1 LSRGFLFD
9 IEQYLRDLNKQPAL
23 QSISADI
30 FFDENL
36 WSYIKN
42 YYKTNYKSGVTIND
56 DEIKRQI
63 NIENLFVY
71 MEEEIEKLCQDDKN
85 NEVPDFDKC
94 KVFFLKNY
102 LLEYIYRSLSS
113 ISYYSYSKYH

>member
-1 LSRGFLFD
+1 MSRGFLFD

-42 YYKTNYKSGVTIND
+42 YYKTNDKSGVTIND